1 MRIVK
6 AEESL
11 KIIARGADEVLVES
25 ELLKKLETGK
35 PLRIKAGFD
44 PTAPDL
50 HLGHTV
56 LLNKLR
62 QFQDLGHN
70 VIFLIGDF
78 TATIG
83 DPTGKTELRPVLSV
97 SEVKKNAETYKK
109 QVFKILDK
117 NKTIIKFNSEW
128 LSKLSS
134 EKLIQII
141 GSYSVARMLERDDF
155 KKRFKSNQN
164 ISIKE
169 FIYPIL
175 QGYDSVI
182 LEADIELGGTDQ
194 KFNLLMG
201 RYFQSIEKPND
212 EDAKQVVIT
221 LPLLEGLDRIK
232 KMSKSLGNYIAI
244 DDSPKDM
251 FGKIM
256 SISDELMWKY
266 YEILSALTLEEIGI
280 LKQNA
285 NDNKINPRDIKL
297 DLGIE
302 IVSKFYDKDIA
313 NEAKTEFLNVFQ
325 KNKNPDNLD
334 LIEINAMPL
343 PNLLKEIGFVSST
356 SEARRLIEQNALK
369 TNEKTV
375 NLIDTVLKD
384 GTYLLKLGK
393 KKFIKVKII
402 NK

>member
-1 MRIVK
+1 
-6 AEESL
+6 
-11 KIIARGADEVLVES
+11 
-25 ELLKKLETGK
+25 
-35 PLRIKAGFD
+35 
-44 PTAPDL
+44 
-50 HLGHTV
+50 
-56 LLNKLR
+56 
-62 QFQDLGHN
+62 
-70 VIFLIGDF
+70 
-78 TATIG
+78 
-83 DPTGKTELRPVLSV
+83 
-97 SEVKKNAETYKK
+97 
-109 QVFKILDK
+109 
-117 NKTIIKFNSEW
+117 
-128 LSKLSS
+128 
-134 EKLIQII
+134 
-141 GSYSVARMLERDDF
+141 
-155 KKRFKSNQN
+155 
-164 ISIKE
+164 
-169 FIYPIL
+169 
-175 QGYDSVI
+175 
-182 LEADIELGGTDQ
+182 
-194 KFNLLMG
+194 MG

-221 LPLLEGLDRIK
+221 LPLLEGLDGIK

-325 KNKNPDNLD
+325 KNKNPDKLD

-343 PNLLKEIGFVSST
+343 PNILKEIGFVSST

-369 TNEKTV
+369 INEKTV

>member
-1 MRIVK
+1 
-6 AEESL
+6 
-11 KIIARGADEVLVES
+11 
-25 ELLKKLETGK
+25 
-35 PLRIKAGFD
+35 
-44 PTAPDL
+44 
-50 HLGHTV
+50 
-56 LLNKLR
+56 
-62 QFQDLGHN
+62 
-70 VIFLIGDF
+70 
-78 TATIG
+78 
-83 DPTGKTELRPVLSV
+83 
-97 SEVKKNAETYKK
+97 
-109 QVFKILDK
+109 
-117 NKTIIKFNSEW
+117 
-128 LSKLSS
+128 
-134 EKLIQII
+134 
-141 GSYSVARMLERDDF
+141 
-155 KKRFKSNQN
+155 
-164 ISIKE
+164 
-169 FIYPIL
+169 
-175 QGYDSVI
+175 
-182 LEADIELGGTDQ
+182 
-194 KFNLLMG
+194 
-201 RYFQSIEKPND
+201 
-212 EDAKQVVIT
+212 
-221 LPLLEGLDRIK
+221 
-232 KMSKSLGNYIAI
+232 MSKSLGNYIAI

-325 KNKNPDNLD
+325 KNKNPDKLD

-369 TNEKTV
+369 INEKTV